1 MLKFM
6 QLQIQY
12 FGATNLCLYLTC
24 GLASSHVRHRV
35 VTHEAAPS
43 YVADAALS
51 ASISEGCQAGYHSS
65 NTVDKVFPCYADE
78 PA

>member
-6 QLQIQY
+6 QLQVHY
-12 FGATNLCLYLTC
+12 FGTTNLCLYLTC
-24 GLASSHVRHRV
+24 GLASSHVCHRV
-35 VTHEAAPS
+35 VTHKAVPS

-51 ASISEGCQAGYHSS
+51 ASMSEGCQVGYHSS
-65 NTVDKVFPCYADE
+65 NTVDKVFTCCANE